1 MMLRKP
7 RILCLF
13 LAFFASNVFA
23 KNEPPC
29 TPYPLSR
36 VNIRHREHH
45 GVGWDKG
52 YSSFTAFVMPKN
64 NLFFVPFLDARLH
77 VFNDGDIASNLGVGA
92 RFAPKKNAPIVGLNV
107 YYDFREYSSFSS
119 HQASAGFEVLSS
131 LVDFRASGYYPF
143 SGKTKEEDVFF
154 HTFKGNYAL
163 FKQEI
168 LYSLPCADAEL
179 GFFLPEPMK
188 QIKLYLAAGGYYLF
202 KQQALHH
209 EIGNA
214 PGFKARLSA
223 TPEDWISFN
232 VEYTYDRLFKSRTN
246 ASINFNIPLGKK
258 ETPSKKKS
266 KYQKSRDPCKS
277 FYAFEERKSQDP
289 YHNEI
294 IPFYHEKHLFSPA
307 SSKTGLAHS
316 FIFVNNTNLDPLE
329 VGSGSGTF
337 EDPYT
342 TLKLGEENSK
352 PYDIVYVFYGRG
364 NDAGYNKGFNFQNE
378 QLLTS
383 GSVPIYIDGY
393 FIPAFEPG
401 LNPYVSNFKNTAFST
416 ILAQNLDFI
425 ALQGFNLS
433 SKTTPVVELRSVGA
447 QIQSN
452 TLNASSSFPA
462 LAHYSPFSG
471 FILQNK
477 FNQSGLLVINGYPA
491 KNYSIAGNSFS
502 YNGAYGIYI
511 QNVAES
517 IFITN
522 NTFDSLISSV
532 GGIYFTGSSYI
543 DGLKNCNVIY
553 RNNSTVKGD
562 FTYGIYNEFDL
573 NQPFNL
579 IASNNDLTNGLI
591 ENGFFYLGYNDNSS
605 ITLSENNIKAAVT
618 GVSIENHGANF
629 LAKIEENN
637 ILTSQNNGSYGI
649 LYKSY
654 DSASLSVL
662 NNTSSSYAPLD
673 ITNYIPKI
681 GLISLDIQKNNLIS
695 NDFILSIRN
704 NGVGSTYGNI
714 LNNTQSFYSSA
725 GFVQTSSIE
734 ANGGNICLN
743 YSGNISLAK
752 NSFLNLINQTPG
764 TFQMATDAPP
774 SRQSL
779 YNQNSNIGINDTG
792 YGPITYVVKGTPCP
806 DIRPTFYVDSS
817 STKPNPDGSLQNPY
831 HTITD
836 AISHSQ
842 AGALIFVFPGNGY
855 SEGVSLLDDQI
866 LASSGATFRL
876 DGKQYT
882 QSTARPIITN
892 DGDKPIIIAQNN
904 NSIYGFQ
911 FALIAGTDAITASSI
926 ENIIIDQNNFKAS
939 SSEVAIFLICNSPT
953 ITNNTFIALY
963 SSNRFINANTFG
975 SNSST
980 VNINNNSF
988 TLDPNF
994 GTDILLSNLTP
1005 NNSSTYNLGDNTFLT
1020 PSSSS
1025 KTTDFFFSQTSS
1037 TSNIS
1042 LANNT
1047 FNENMTLVL
1056 NITQNQPQS
1065 AVSMIQNSSTGSP
1078 VIINIKEE
1086 NSSILKFDNNSCL
1099 PKSQGTINA
1108 DVTTS
1113 SCIPRITQNDYD
1125 FVFSPTAGSAN
1136 VYFPN
1141 TQNYFQLTNQ
1151 NPNGSFS
1158 FNPAVTPTYNTPCP

>member
-1 MMLRKP
+1 MPRKP
-7 RILCLF
+7 RILFLF

-23 KNEPPC
+23 KNEPDC
-29 TPYPLSR
+29 APYPLSR

-64 NLFFVPFLDARLH
+64 NLFFIPFLDARLH

-92 RFAPKKNAPIVGLNV
+92 RFAPKKSAPIVGLNV

-131 LVDFRASGYYPF
+131 VVDFRASGYYPF

-202 KQQALHH
+202 KQHALHH
-209 EIGNA
+209 QIGNA

-266 KYQKSRDPCKS
+266 KYQKRHDPCQD
-277 FYAFEERKSQDP
+277 FYAFQERKSQDT

-316 FIFVNNTNLDPLE
+316 FVFVNNTNLDPLE
-329 VGSGSGTF
+329 IGSGSGTF

-383 GSVPIYIDGY
+383 GAVPIYIDGY

-401 LNPYVSNFKNTAFST
+401 LNPYVSNFKNSAIST

-425 ALQGFNLS
+425 TLQGFNLS
-433 SKTTPVVELRSVGA
+433 SKTSNVVELTSVGA
-447 QIQSN
+447 QISNN
-452 TLNASSSFPA
+452 TLNATSNIAA
-462 LAHYSPFSG
+462 LVHFSPSSG
-471 FILQNK
+471 FILENK
-477 FNQSGLLVINGYPA
+477 FNDSGIEVINGYPA
-491 KNYSIAGNSFS
+491 KSYNIVGNSFS
-502 YNGAYGIYI
+502 YKGGTGISFE
-511 QNVAES
+511 NVAEN
-517 IFITN
+517 IFIAN
-522 NTFDSLISSV
+522 NTFEALTLASNAIL
-532 GGIYFTGSSYI
+532 FTNGSYV
-543 DGLKNCNVIY
+543 DGLNSCNVIY
-553 RNNSTVKGD
+553 RNNSTIKGS
-562 FTYGIYNEFDL
+562 FNYGIYNTFGI
-573 NQPFNL
+573 NQPL
-579 IASNNDLTNGLI
+579 IITASNNNFSNGVI
-591 ENGFFYLGYNDNSS
+591 NNNGFFYLGYNDNSC
-605 ITLSENNIKAAVT
+605 ITLSENNIKAAIT
-618 GVSIENHGANF
+618 GISIENHGANF

-637 ILTSQNNGSYGI
+637 ILTSQNSGSFGI
-649 LYKSY
+649 VYKTY
-654 DSASLSVL
+654 DSGSLSVL

-681 GLISLDIQKNNLIS
+681 GLLTLDIQKNNLIS
-695 NDFILSIRN
+695 NNFILSIRN

-725 GFVQTSSIE
+725 GALQNSSVE

-743 YSGNISLAK
+743 YSDNISLAK
-752 NSFLNLINQTPG
+752 NSFLNLINQTSG

-779 YNQNSNIGINDTG
+779 YNQNTNIGIDDTG
-792 YGPITYVVKGTPCP
+792 YSPITYVIKGTPCP

-836 AISHSQ
+836 AISHSEV
-842 AGALIFVFPGNGY
+842 GSLIFVFPGNGY
-855 SEGVSLLDDQI
+855 SEGVSLLEDQI
-866 LASSGATFRL
+866 LASSGATFTL

-882 QSTARPIITN
+882 KSTSRPVITN
-892 DGDKPIIIAQNN
+892 DGSKPTITGANN

-911 FALIAGTDAITASSI
+911 FVLTGGTDAITAS
-926 ENIIIDQNNFKAS
+926 NIDNILIDQNNFNLTRTEA
-939 SSEVAIFLICNSPT
+939 AIFITYNSAT
-953 ITNNTFIALY
+953 ISNNSFVL
-963 SSNRFINANTFG
+963 SNSNRFINA
-975 SNSST
+975 SMRSDSST
-980 VNINNNSF
+980 MNINNNSF
-988 TLDPNF
+988 TLDSDSFTNN
-994 GTDILLSNLTP
+994 ILLSNDSQNTTCIYTLV
-1005 NNSSTYNLGDNTFLT
+1005 NNSFLT
-1020 PSSSS
+1020 QGTSS
-1025 KTTDFFFSQTSS
+1025 KTSDFFFDQNSDN
-1037 TSNIS
+1037 SNIFLS
-1042 LANNT
+1042 SNVFNQKMNLNFNVTQKQDLSSFSMLQNN
-1047 FNENMTLVL
+1047 
-1056 NITQNQPQS
+1056 
-1065 AVSMIQNSSTGSP
+1065 STGAP
-1078 VIINIKEE
+1078 MTVNIKEV
-1086 NSSILKFDNNSCL
+1086 NTSVLKFDSNASL
-1099 PKSQGTINA
+1099 PESQVTINA
-1108 DVTTS
+1108 AVTTS
-1113 SCIPRITQNDYD
+1113 SCVPTITKNDYD
-1125 FVFSPTAGSAN
+1125 FIFSPTAGTAN

-1151 NPNGSFS
+1151 NPNGSFI
-1158 FNPAVTPTYNTPCP
+1158 FDPAITPTYNTPCP